1 MKKEEYLKL
10 LRQDETYKQCLTNVK
25 DENERR
31 LISAYT
37 EDFMMKFYENI
48 ISPLNS
54 VLEKDPEALKK
65 ACMEIENK
73 LINDLSGSQDVKKD
87 AE

>member
-1 MKKEEYLKL
+1 MKKEDYLKL
-10 LRQDETYKQCLTNVK
+10 LRQDETYKKCLSSVK

-37 EDFMMKFYENI
+37 EDFMMKFYSNI
-48 ISPLNS
+48 IDPLSN